1 MIYYHSTMIL
11 LILVCSSDI
20 KSKVETDKDSSS
32 TARKQQGS
40 GIRGSIRGKQH
51 KGCRC
56 EWCKWREEEKDKNI
70 S

>member
-20 KSKVETDKDSSS
+20 KSKVETDEDSSS

-40 GIRGSIRGKQH
+40 GIRGSIRGK
-51 KGCRC
+51 
-56 EWCKWREEEKDKNI
+56 
-70 S
+70 